1 RHKKLALALVH
12 ASVGIPMF
20 VFVLPAMDGQAAPRF
35 YSPHDER
42 LPSLRQ
48 TAIGKQGTP
57 NARKQS
63 SFVVDLQ

>member
-1 RHKKLALALVH
+1 
-12 ASVGIPMF
+12 MF